1 MKYVQE
7 VIIYLYW
14 CRLLLLL
21 LLLTSNGTYG
31 KTLRSLKV

>member
-21 LLLTSNGTYG
+21 LLTSNGTYG